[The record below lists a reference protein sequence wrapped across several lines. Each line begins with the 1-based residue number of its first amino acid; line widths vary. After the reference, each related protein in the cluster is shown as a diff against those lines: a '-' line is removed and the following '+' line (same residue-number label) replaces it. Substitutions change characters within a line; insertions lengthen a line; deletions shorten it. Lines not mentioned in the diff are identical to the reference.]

1 MAHQDEIVRL
11 RKQEQSQT
19 SAKLE
24 KIEGEKLSMQVQ
36 RVHKNFFF
44 LFFKQSKKQQQL
56 LNDTENGK
64 Q

>member
-19 SAKLE
+19 WAKLE

-36 RVHKNFFF
+36 CVENNFFF
-44 LFFKQSKKQQQL
+44 LFFLSQKKKQQL

>member
-1 MAHQDEIVRL
+1 MTHQDEIVRL

-19 SAKLE
+19 WAKLE
-24 KIEGEKLSMQVQ
+24 KIQGEKLSMQVQ
-36 RVHKNFFF
+36 CVHKNFHFFFFF
-44 LFFKQSKKQQQL
+44 LKL